1 MLREVGTGFA
11 KVVKSRRAARI
22 KAADDRK
29 MDELNRNLLRR
40 LREATAPTPEERFR
54 EMYMAQ
60 QGGEAG
66 IADRIAQRQNLAERE
81 AIQRGVELT
90 D

>member
-1 MLREVGTGFA
+1 LAE
-11 KVVKSRRAARI
+11 VVKLRRAARI

-40 LREATAPTPEERFR
+40 LKEETAPTPLERFW
-54 EMYMAQ
+54 EQYVVQ
-60 QGGEAG
+60 QGGEAS
-66 IADRIAQRQNLAERE
+66 IEDRIAQRQNLAERE
-81 AIQRGVELT
+81 AIDHGVELS